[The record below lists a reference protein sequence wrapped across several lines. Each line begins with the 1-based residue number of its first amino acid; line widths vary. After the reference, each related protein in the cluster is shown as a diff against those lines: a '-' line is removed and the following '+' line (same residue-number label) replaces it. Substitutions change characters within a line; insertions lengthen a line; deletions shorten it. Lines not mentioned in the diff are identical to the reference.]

1 MTNAQSTVSS
11 EEIEDAVTAGDAADV
26 TAAAVDPVTEQET
39 TIPTDRKTLILDAIS
54 FISRF
59 GLAIT
64 WIWAG
69 IHKVGNVMETG
80 QSIQAYQIF
89 TTEWSVFLAD
99 IIGPLELAGGLILL
113 IGVFFRQAGWVSTF
127 VLVLFIIG
135 IGQAWSRGLVI
146 DCGCFG
152 DQNLT
157 DGGMDYLQTILRD
170 VVLIAMSIWT
180 AYRPFKRFAIYP

>member
-11 EEIEDAVTAGDAADV
+11 DEIEDAVAAGDAADA
-26 TAAAVDPVTEQET
+26 TAAVDPATEQET
-39 TIPTDRKTLILDAIS
+39 TTPTDRKTLILDAIS

-99 IIGPLELAGGLILL
+99 IIGPLELAGGIILL

-170 VVLIAMSIWT
+170 VVLIAMSLWT